1 MTTKTM
7 TFGSSRLRSAAIWL
21 CALALAAAL
30 AGCSR
35 PPPEQRL
42 RQTLAS
48 LQTALEERDL
58 EGLQSALAED
68 FVGPEGMD
76 RNGAR
81 GLAILSFRRYR
92 DVGVTLGPAEIA
104 LQGDRATVRFSAA
117 LTGGGGQV
125 LPEAAQVYE
134 VETGWRES
142 EGEWRMTSAQWKPK
156 L

>member
-7 TFGSSRLRSAAIWL
+7 TFGSSRLRSGAIWL
-21 CALALAAAL
+21 CALALALAL

-42 RQTLAS
+42 RQSLAS

-81 GLAILSFRRYR
+81 GLAMLSFRRYR